1 MLNSSQLQLA
11 GMFPNKTNR
20 SWSELLKTS
29 SGWNLLC
36 VFCSATVKDF
46 GEEINELKQLKGGLL
61 PAEPPKAQ
69 RLNWTNTHEI
79 CIHAPQPEGFP
90 SPGCFS
96 SALGWWRSPS
106 RAPKTKRWK
115 WHFML
120 LKKKRFDFS
129 RRAWSE
135 MKQEPAKKQQRAARF
150 TSKAYQ
156 AHISCNTGGQLTAF
170 KDQPDENVWCF

>member
-1 MLNSSQLQLA
+1 MTLNSMRTILMLNSSQLQLA

-106 RAPKTKRWK
+106 RAPKDQTLEVALHASEEKEVWFQPQSLKWDETGAGQETTKSCAVYK
-115 WHFML
+115 QSLSGPHFL
-120 LKKKRFDFS
+120 QHWR
-129 RRAWSE
+129 
-135 MKQEPAKKQQRAARF
+135 P
-150 TSKAYQ
+150 
-156 AHISCNTGGQLTAF
+156 IN
-170 KDQPDENVWCF
+170 CF